1 MSINRRTA
9 LRALVAVFALT
20 ALVPVPAA
28 LASCVEPRPLEQ
40 VIAGSEVVIVGT
52 VTALANDGRWA
63 SVSVEEVWKGGPLP
77 AIVEVRG
84 GPEPGTAS
92 SVDRTFAQGRYL
104 FTLFRDGAILSD
116 NSCSGTT
123 AWVDDLG
130 AFRPADWA
138 GPDQAEADTPS
149 GVDLGFLLPILGV
162 AIVALGVIGGAWMIG
177 RARDA

>member
-1 MSINRRTA
+1 MSFGRNLA
-9 LRALVAVFALT
+9 LRLAPAALAALS
-20 ALVPVPAA
+20 LVQAPAA
-28 LASCVEPRPLEQ
+28 LASCALPEPIDR
-40 VIAGSEVVIVGT
+40 VIANSEVVIVGT

-63 SVSVEEVWKGGPLP
+63 KVSVEEIWEGGPLP

-116 NSCSGTT
+116 NACSGTT

-138 GPDQAEADTPS
+138 GPDRAEADTPS

-162 AIVALGVIGGAWMIG
+162 AVVALGVIGGAWMIG